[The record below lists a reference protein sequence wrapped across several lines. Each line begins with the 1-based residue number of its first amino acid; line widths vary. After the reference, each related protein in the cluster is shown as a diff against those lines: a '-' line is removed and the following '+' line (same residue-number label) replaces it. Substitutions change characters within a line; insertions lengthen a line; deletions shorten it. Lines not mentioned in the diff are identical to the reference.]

1 MGGAVTRRIG
11 FTGGRRLPSHE
22 QLEWLTETLA
32 ELYEPGAE
40 LHHGDC
46 VGKDATAHLVA
57 LRIGYRVVV
66 HPPDVDFF
74 RAHCVGFAEMRAQR
88 PYLLRNNDIVR
99 ETATLV
105 AVPDGGP
112 RGRSGTWYT
121 VRRAI
126 KDGRDVRL
134 CPHRTPA
141 MNVRA

>member
-1 MGGAVTRRIG
+1 VTLGIG

-46 VGKDATAHLVA
+46 VGKDATAHAVA
-57 LRIGYRVVV
+57 LRLGYRVVV

-74 RAHCVGFAEMRAQR
+74 RAHCRDFAEIRPLR
-88 PYLLRNNDIVR
+88 PYLLRNNDIIH
-99 ETATLV
+99 ETSVLV

-121 VRRAI
+121 VRRALRE
-126 KDGRDVRL
+126 GCDVRL
-134 CPHRTPA
+134 CPHRTPV